1 MSDLEIQVDVTLTQI
16 ATFCHRWQII
26 EFALFGSVLHEDFH
40 PESDVDVL
48 VTFAP
53 GSKQSLSDLIQ
64 MQEEIEGI
72 FGRKVALINRKNI
85 EKSRNYLRR
94 NAILKSARTIY
105 VA

>member
-1 MSDLEIQVDVTLTQI
+1 MSNVGIQIDIPLKQI
-16 ATFCHRWQII
+16 AAFCERWQIV
-26 EFALFGSVLHEDFH
+26 EFALFGSILREDFR

-48 VTFAP
+48 VTFAA

-64 MQEEIEGI
+64 MQEEIEEI
-72 FGRKVALINRKNI
+72 FGRKVDLVSRKSV